1 MSPIAMTV
9 ILVATLS
16 ALAYSLN
23 RRWQLLQVAKAP
35 ENRADRIPERVWITL
50 KYAFG
55 QYKMPYYPLAGV
67 AHILIFFGFMI
78 LLLRSMIL
86 WGRAYDPSFNFWIL
100 GPEPV
105 LGLPLGHLY
114 DMLKDVAAVI
124 VLVGAAVFV
133 YLRVVVKDKRMSLH
147 WEGLAILGIIITMM
161 LTDIL
166 YDGAMLALRQ
176 QMPSLGCGAA
186 SDAMAATC
194 AAAATVVA
202 PIQVADAPALGFHWF
217 APAGS
222 VAGLALQGMSAGT
235 LVVLAHVGF
244 WVHSTLV
251 LIFANILPYAKHFH
265 IITVMPNVF
274 AADLEPRGRI
284 KPMAKDAEGLMELV
298 GNAAELEDPNEVK
311 VGVARAEH
319 FTWKAVLDF
328 YTCTECG
335 RCSDNC
341 PAFVTGKVLSPKQ
354 LTIDLR
360 NHFYKNDAMFID
372 GVRPD
377 KGHDGHGDHAGH
389 DHHDEHD
396 HEHASGEH
404 DDHDDHGHHE
414 KPMPENPIPNPP
426 IKYEPINLV
435 PDVVQPDVFWGCT
448 TCRACEEFCPVMIS
462 YVDKIVDLRRNQ
474 VLVAGEFPPE
484 LAKPFEAMETN
495 GNPWNLSR
503 MDRAAWAEGLDVPT
517 MAEKPDTEVLYW
529 VGCAASYD
537 DRSKK
542 VARALVR
549 LLKAAGIKFAILGE
563 EESCTGDSA
572 RRAGNEFLFA
582 TLAEQNI
589 AVLNGYK
596 EQGGIKTIITACP
609 HCFNTL
615 ANEYGDFGG
624 HYEVIHHAD
633 YLLRLVRE
641 GKLKPKHA
649 VKAKVVFHDSCYLG
663 RYNDIY
669 DSPRDALRS
678 VPGLDLV
685 EPERF
690 SRNMGM
696 CCGAG
701 GAQMW
706 MEEQNKERV
715 NVRRT
720 LQLIDTKPETIAT
733 ACPFC
738 MTMITD
744 GLKDQ
749 EKEEQIRQLDIAE
762 ILAESCLGKEK
773 KPTADVETADEPAV
787 HADA

>member
-23 RRWQLLQVAKAP
+23 RRWQLMKVATAP
-35 ENRADRIPERVWITL
+35 ANRADRIPERVWVTL

-86 WGRAYDPSFNFWIL
+86 WGRAFSPEFNFWIL
-100 GPEPV
+100 GPEEV
-105 LGLPLGHLY
+105 MGLPLGHVY

-124 VLVGAAVFV
+124 VLAGASAFV

-147 WEGLAILGIIITMM
+147 WEGLAILGIIIVMM

-166 YDGAMLALRQ
+166 YDGAMLALRAQ
-176 QMPSLGCGAA
+176 LPSLNCGSGA
-186 SDAMAATC
+186 DGVRATC
-194 AAAATVVA
+194 TAVSTVVA
-202 PIQVADAPALGFHWF
+202 PIKVGDAPALGFHWF

-222 VAGLALQGMSAGT
+222 LAALGIKSLSADT
-235 LVVLAHVGF
+235 LVILAHIGF
-244 WVHSTLV
+244 WTHSSLV
-251 LIFANILPYAKHFH
+251 LIFANILPYTKHFH
-265 IITVMPNVF
+265 IFTVMANVF
-274 AADLEPRGRI
+274 TADLEPRGRI
-284 KPMAKDAEGLMELV
+284 KPMAKDSEELMEMV
-298 GNAAELEDPNEVK
+298 GNAAELDDPNEARI
-311 VGVARAEH
+311 GVARAEH
-319 FTWKAVLDF
+319 FSWKAVLDF

-341 PAFVTGKVLSPKQ
+341 PAFTTGKVLSPKQ

-360 NHFYKNDAMFID
+360 NHFWKNDAMLID
-372 GVRPD
+372 GVRPE
-377 KGHDGHGDHAGH
+377 KGHEGEEHEEHEEHAS
-389 DHHDEHD
+389 DEHDEHGD
-396 HEHASGEH
+396 
-404 DDHDDHGHHE
+404 HHE

-426 IKYEPINLV
+426 PKYEPIDLV
-435 PDVVQPDVFWGCT
+435 ENVVQPDVFWGCT
-448 TCRACEEFCPVMIS
+448 TCRACEEFCPVLIS

-474 VLVAGEFPPE
+474 VLIQGEFPPE

-503 MDRAAWAEGLDVPT
+503 MDRAEWAEGLDVPT
-517 MAEKPDTEVLYW
+517 MAEKPETEILYW

-537 DRSKK
+537 DRAKK
-542 VARALVR
+542 VARAFVR
-549 LLKAAGIKFAILGE
+549 LLREAGVEFAILGE

-582 TLAEQNI
+582 MLAEQNVE
-589 AVLNGYK
+589 VLNGYK
-596 EQGGIKTIITACP
+596 EQGGIKKIITACP

-624 HYEVIHHAD
+624 KYEVIHHAD
-633 YLLRLVRE
+633 FLLGLVRD

-649 VKAKVVFHDSCYLG
+649 VKGRVVFHDSCYLG

-669 DSPRDALRS
+669 DSPRDVLRDI
-678 VPGLDLV
+678 PGLELV

-690 SRNMGM
+690 TRNMGM

-706 MEEQNKERV
+706 MEEQNKDRV
-715 NVRRT
+715 NVKRT
-720 LQLIDTKPETIAT
+720 LQLLDTKPETIAT

-738 MTMITD
+738 MTMLTD

-749 EKEEQIRQLDIAE
+749 EKEEDIRQLDIAE
-762 ILAESCLGKEK
+762 ILADSCLGKVK
-773 KPTADVETADEPAV
+773 KASETAPE
-787 HADA
+787 

>member
-23 RRWQLLQVAKAP
+23 RRWQLMKVAAAP

-67 AHILIFFGFMI
+67 AHILIFFGFLI
-78 LLLRSMIL
+78 LLLRSLML
-86 WGRAYDPSFNFWIL
+86 WGRAFVPDFNFWIL

-114 DMLKDVAAVI
+114 DMTKDIAAII
-124 VLVGAAVFV
+124 VLIGAFVFV

-147 WEGLAILGIIITMM
+147 WEGLAILGIIIVMM

-166 YDGAMLALRQ
+166 YDGAMLALRHQ
-176 QMPSLGCGAA
+176 LPSLNCGTATG
-186 SDAMAATC
+186 AMQATC
-194 AAAATVVA
+194 ASVSTVVA
-202 PIQVADAPALGFHWF
+202 PIAIADAPALGLHWF

-222 VAGLALQGMSAGT
+222 AAALALQNVSADA

-244 WVHSTLV
+244 WIHASLV

-274 AADLEPRGRI
+274 TADLEPRGRL
-284 KPMAKDAEGLMELV
+284 KPMAKNTEELMELV
-298 GNAAELEDPNEVK
+298 GNAAELEDPNEVR

-319 FTWKAVLDF
+319 FSWKSVLDF

-341 PAFVTGKVLSPKQ
+341 PAFMTGKMLSPKQ

-360 NHFYKNDAMFID
+360 NHFYKNDAMLID

-377 KGHDGHGDHAGH
+377 KSHA
-389 DHHDEHD
+389 EHEAE
-396 HEHASGEH
+396 HEHEHEHGEEG
-404 DDHDDHGHHE
+404 DDHGHHE

-426 IKYEPINLV
+426 LVYEPIDLV
-435 PDVVQPDVFWGCT
+435 PGVVNPEVFWGCT
-448 TCRACEEFCPVMIS
+448 TCRACEEFCPVLIS

-474 VLVAGEFPPE
+474 VLVQGEFPPE

-517 MAEKPDTEVLYW
+517 MAEKPDTEILYW

-549 LLKAAGIKFAILGE
+549 LLRAAGVEFAILGE

-582 TLAEQNI
+582 TLAEQNVEI
-589 AVLNGYK
+589 LNGYK

-624 HYEVIHHAD
+624 DYEVVHHAD
-633 YLLRLVRE
+633 FLLRLVRE
-641 GKLKPKHA
+641 GKLQPKHP
-649 VKAKVVFHDSCYLG
+649 VKARVVFHDSCYLG

-669 DSPRDALRS
+669 ESPRDMLKS
-678 VPGLDLV
+678 VPGLELV
-685 EPERF
+685 EPER
-690 SRNMGM
+690 STRNMGL

-706 MEEQNKERV
+706 MEEQNKERM

-720 LQLIDTKPETIAT
+720 LQLLETKPKTIAT

-738 MTMITD
+738 MTMLTD

-749 EKEEQIRQLDIAE
+749 EKEEEVRQLDIAE

-773 KPTADVETADEPAV
+773 RKDESVPDADPVAVQADT
-787 HADA
+787 